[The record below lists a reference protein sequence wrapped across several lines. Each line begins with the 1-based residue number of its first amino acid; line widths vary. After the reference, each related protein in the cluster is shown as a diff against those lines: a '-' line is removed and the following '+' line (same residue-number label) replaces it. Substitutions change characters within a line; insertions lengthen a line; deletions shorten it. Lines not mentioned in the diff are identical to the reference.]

1 MGRTTRTGAPNQP
14 TSQPDPVRTD
24 QENATAHLDCDRAAC
39 LPRAAYDPTV
49 DHGIQTAVAR
59 PARLD
64 YGHPG
69 IRLIPTQAKAST
81 PGHPTGRD
89 DSPAGGVLR
98 KLAGRSPGVAI
109 RHPSGTLLC
118 LHVPKPGSDGL
129 ELTPLLPLGATRSS
143 PCRRLG
149 YIVTRGPAMT
159 TSNQWITKNH
169 GRRQPVLAVPSTAY
183 ATGAQA
189 RRPDC
194 TAVRQVLGNHGQ
206 PRASRLK

>member
-89 DSPAGGVLR
+89 DSTAGGVLR

-129 ELTPLLPLGATRSS
+129 ELTPLLPLDATRSS

-149 YIVTRGPAMT
+149 YIVT
-159 TSNQWITKNH
+159 
-169 GRRQPVLAVPSTAY
+169 
-183 ATGAQA
+183 
-189 RRPDC
+189 
-194 TAVRQVLGNHGQ
+194 
-206 PRASRLK
+206 